1 MSEGFPVPPS
11 PVKIA
16 PEKIKEVLKPVEE
29 KSSHTA
35 PIEDK
40 PGLKIQR
47 AKPTTGNV
55 VSVQRSYTGK
65 KRSGI
70 SISAMQNKK
79 IEKQETEAI
88 EDLANIARTD
98 FTINELMSKW
108 NAFSHQ
114 LKEKGRQGLYVTLTK
129 RKPVLKENFIL
140 EFTIDNEIQKIEL
153 EEERSNL
160 LSFIRTELNNYG
172 IQLKV
177 LLSQEDNSVK
187 HLSSKDKF
195 MKMAEKNPA
204 LNDLR
209 EKLNLDIEY

>member
-1 MSEGFPVPPS
+1 M
-11 PVKIA
+11 
-16 PEKIKEVLKPVEE
+16 
-29 KSSHTA
+29 
-35 PIEDK
+35 
-40 PGLKIQR
+40 
-47 AKPTTGNV
+47 
-55 VSVQRSYTGK
+55 VSVQRAYIGK

-70 SISAMQNKK
+70 SISAMQNEK
-79 IEKQETEAI
+79 IEKQEAEAI
-88 EDLANIARTD
+88 EDLTNKARTD
-98 FTINELMSKW
+98 FTLKELMSKW
-108 NAFSHQ
+108 NAFSYQ

-160 LSFIRTELNNYG
+160 LTFIRTELNNYG

-177 LLSQEDNSVK
+177 LLNQEDNSVK

-204 LNDLR
+204 LHDLR

>member
-1 MSEGFPVPPS
+1 M
-11 PVKIA
+11 
-16 PEKIKEVLKPVEE
+16 
-29 KSSHTA
+29 
-35 PIEDK
+35 
-40 PGLKIQR
+40 
-47 AKPTTGNV
+47 
-55 VSVQRSYTGK
+55 VSVQRAYIGK

-79 IEKQETEAI
+79 IEKQEAEAI
-88 EDLANIARTD
+88 EDLTNKARTD
-98 FTINELMSKW
+98 FTLKELMSKW
-108 NAFSHQ
+108 NAFSYQ

-129 RKPVLKENFIL
+129 RKPTLKENFIL
-140 EFTIDNEIQKIEL
+140 EFIVDNEIQKIEL

-160 LSFIRTELNNYG
+160 LTFIRTELNNYG

-177 LLSQEDNSVK
+177 LLNQEDNSVK

-204 LNDLR
+204 LHDLR

>member
-1 MSEGFPVPPS
+1 M
-11 PVKIA
+11 
-16 PEKIKEVLKPVEE
+16 
-29 KSSHTA
+29 
-35 PIEDK
+35 
-40 PGLKIQR
+40 
-47 AKPTTGNV
+47 
-55 VSVQRSYTGK
+55 VSVQRKFAGK

-70 SISAMQNKK
+70 SISAMQNQK
-79 IEKQETEAI
+79 KQEQEAEVV
-88 EDLANIARTD
+88 EDLSNKPKTE
-98 FTINELMSKW
+98 FTENELMSKW
-108 NAFSHQ
+108 NAFSYQ
-114 LKEKGRQGLYVTLTK
+114 LKVKGRQGLYITLTK
-129 RKPVLKENFIL
+129 RKPTLKENFIL

-160 LSFIRTELNNYG
+160 LIFLRTELNNYG

-204 LNDLR
+204 LHDLR

>member
-1 MSEGFPVPPS
+1 M
-11 PVKIA
+11 
-16 PEKIKEVLKPVEE
+16 
-29 KSSHTA
+29 
-35 PIEDK
+35 
-40 PGLKIQR
+40 
-47 AKPTTGNV
+47 
-55 VSVQRSYTGK
+55 VSVQRAYIGK

-79 IEKQETEAI
+79 IEKQEAEAI
-88 EDLANIARTD
+88 EDLTNKARTD
-98 FTINELMSKW
+98 FTLKELMSKW
-108 NAFSHQ
+108 NAFSYQ

-129 RKPVLKENFIL
+129 RKPTLKENFLL
-140 EFTIDNEIQKIEL
+140 EFIVDNEIQKIEL

-160 LSFIRTELNNYG
+160 LTFIRTELNNYG

-177 LLSQEDNSVK
+177 LLSQDDNSVK

-204 LNDLR
+204 LHDLR

>member
-1 MSEGFPVPPS
+1 MSEGLPVPPN

-16 PEKIKEVLKPVEE
+16 PEKMKEVLKPAEE
-29 KSSHTA
+29 KISDKT
-35 PIEDK
+35 PIADK
-40 PGLKIQR
+40 PGLKIQGE
-47 AKPTTGNV
+47 KPTTGNV
-55 VSVQRSYTGK
+55 VSVHRSYTGK
-65 KRSGI
+65 KSSGI

-79 IEKQETEAI
+79 IEKQEAEGI

-98 FTINELMSKW
+98 FSINELMSKW

-114 LKEKGRQGLYVTLTK
+114 LKDKGRQGLYVTLTK

-160 LSFIRTELNNYG
+160 LSFIRAELNNYG

-177 LLSQEDNSVK
+177 LLSQEDNSIK

-204 LNDLR
+204 LHDLR